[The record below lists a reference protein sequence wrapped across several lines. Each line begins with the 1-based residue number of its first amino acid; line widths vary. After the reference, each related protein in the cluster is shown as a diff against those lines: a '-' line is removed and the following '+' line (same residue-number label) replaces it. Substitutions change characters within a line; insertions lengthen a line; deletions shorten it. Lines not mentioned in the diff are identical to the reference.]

1 MTKEL
6 NTLNKAGYA
15 LTADEFDNMQSKH
28 PYIGEKLIL
37 DLVNGVGVVAKD
49 LNDASKSK
57 EKGFSRI
64 WDGLSGSSKKRQNQ
78 INENI
83 IEGLNATS
91 QWLQDHDRQFSR
103 IDIRMKNVADE
114 LYNTQD
120 EILKFYG
127 QFKEVDF
134 RVEIL
139 ESFKKNAEQ
148 RFDKLEDR
156 LTREE
161 AYTHISKE
169 VAKLGNLD
177 LPLEFE
183 IFTII
188 DNLASGKAGLYYTLE
203 TDVKEKNE
211 FLNHIKHEVKNRLST
226 MQRKELLDYEILY
239 SEIKKLEPIEQ
250 KAIAFIG
257 SQYSN
262 YTQNNSLY
270 EISDMIKIV
279 STSTSSSEMGNE
291 IKNSSHI
298 STFMTVDKFIDET
311 TIELLTV

>member
-1 MTKEL
+1 MNKEL
-6 NTLNKAGYA
+6 NTLNKAGYE

-49 LNDASKSK
+49 LNDSSKSK

-78 INENI
+78 INENF
-83 IEGLNATS
+83 IEGLSATS
-91 QWLQDHDRQFSR
+91 QWLQDHDRHFSR

-134 RVEIL
+134 RVEML

-169 VAKLGNLD
+169 VAKLGNLG

-188 DNLASGKAGLYYTLE
+188 DNLSSGKAGLYHALE
-203 TDVKEKNE
+203 TDSKEKNE
-211 FLNHIKHEVKNRLST
+211 FLNHIKYEVKNRLST
-226 MQRKELLDYEILY
+226 IQREELLNYKTLY
-239 SEIKKLEPIEQ
+239 LDIKKFEPIEQ

-262 YTQNNSLY
+262 FGKDNSLY

-279 STSTSSSEMGNE
+279 STSTSSSEMENK

-311 TIELLTV
+311 TEELLSV

>member
-1 MTKEL
+1 MTSEI
-6 NTLNKAGYA
+6 NTLNKAGYE

-49 LNDASKSK
+49 LNDSSKSK

-64 WDGLSGSSKKRQNQ
+64 WDGLSGSSKKRQNL
-78 INENI
+78 INENF

-91 QWLQDHDRQFSR
+91 QWLQDHDRHFSR

-134 RVEIL
+134 RVEML

-148 RFDKLEDR
+148 RFDKIEDR

-169 VAKLGNLD
+169 VAKLGNLG
-177 LPLEFE
+177 LSLEFE

-188 DNLASGKAGLYYTLE
+188 DNLSSGKAGLYHTLE
-203 TDVKEKNE
+203 TDIKEKNE
-211 FLNHIKHEVKNRLST
+211 FLNHIKHEIKNRLLT
-226 MQRKELLDYEILY
+226 MQLKEHLNYKTLY

-257 SQYSN
+257 SQYSS
-262 YTQNNSLY
+262 YSKNNSLY
-270 EISDMIKIV
+270 EISDIIKII
-279 STSTSSSEMGNE
+279 STSMSYSEMENK

-298 STFMTVDKFIDET
+298 STFMTLDNYIDEAT
-311 TIELLTV
+311 TELLTL